1 MDFDLLRT
9 RPAGTAL
16 IHIAPTGA
24 GVIVRVNHALA
35 ELLASTPQA
44 IVGTRL
50 DDHLHP
56 ADHAAVAD
64 VVVDL
69 AGDPRKSFEGRWRL
83 LDADRAVHHV
93 DVHASLI
100 AAGDQQALL
109 VRVAARA
116 P

>member
-16 IHIAPTGA
+16 IHLAPTGA
-24 GVIVRVNHALA
+24 GLIVRVNHVLA
-35 ELLASTPQA
+35 ELLASTPEA
-44 IVGTRL
+44 LAGTRL

-56 ADHAAVAD
+56 ADQAAVAD
-64 VVVDL
+64 VFVGLV
-69 AGDPRKSFEGRWRL
+69 GDPRRSFEGSWRL
-83 LDADRAVHHV
+83 LDADRTVHHV

-100 AAGDQQALL
+100 AAGDKQTLL